1 MDACLGQTFGV
12 ADADVL
18 RAPIGVMH
26 EAALAGGTMMQRLL
40 QGVEHETCVGCP
52 PHAPPDNAAGLCG
65 VHEGGVDEARP
76 GVLT

>member
-12 ADADVL
+12 ADRQVL
-18 RAPIGVMH
+18 DAAIGVVERAIAGSAGMH
-26 EAALAGGTMMQRLL
+26 GLL